1 MPLPTQDRDQV
12 AILKKHVGIQV
23 SLRNS
28 NAAFLKDFF
37 LKSIKD
43 EINNIYV
50 KVAHF
55 IERRNQIKGCYVLA
69 LMEN

>member
-1 MPLPTQDRDQV
+1 MPLPTQNGDQV

-23 SLRNS
+23 SLRNP

-43 EINNIYV
+43 EINNIYPE
-50 KVAHF
+50 F
-55 IERRNQIKGCYVLA
+55 IE
-69 LMEN
+69 